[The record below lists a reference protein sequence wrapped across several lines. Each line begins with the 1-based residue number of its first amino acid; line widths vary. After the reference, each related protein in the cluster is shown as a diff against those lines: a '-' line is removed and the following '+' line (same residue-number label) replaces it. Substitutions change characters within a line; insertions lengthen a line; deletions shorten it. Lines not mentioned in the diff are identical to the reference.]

1 MAGRLIEFEN
11 QEITLERQMR
21 EIREKYK
28 KKHGENI
35 PYLDEQNIKT
45 DMRRGIKGSI
55 KRQSKNYP
63 IQGFCADLVK
73 IAMGNIFLVLEPLGV
88 KFIAT
93 VHDELVFECDKNQTA
108 FVMETVE
115 REMSAAGTQYFP
127 DIPCK
132 ADVFKGDYWHKD

>member
-115 REMSAAGTQYFP
+115 REMSAAGTSYFP
-127 DIPCK
+127 DVPCK
-132 ADVFKGDYWHKD
+132 AEVFKGDYWHKD